1 MRVRSVAF
9 GVLAVIGVC
18 VPVLG
23 QSRRLESG
31 NASFDKFG
39 FYFETYLDP
48 GVPELA
54 NVGGGSTM
62 DAKGI
67 VHRYMLDHT
76 RQMYFGY
83 DAAVEVL
90 PEPNTYRVTFSQLTM
105 TPELAQRIRPESPF
119 NWRPVPTPGWGSPTV
134 LTIRGGE
141 VVAMTLLTNSA
152 TGQKIVDYVTV
163 QEPALRPVTFG
174 TVNTPPRE
182 FGYATGAPRDFRAE
196 DVRLRIREPRVSV
209 NGKLDPSTVKAMD
222 EVSGVA
228 VWFYLPMRGRFILS
242 LSPRPELGFQKAGE
256 IRGTTLT
263 FKIGSDSF
271 TLISGAQIAPGA
283 GAFNLYVLHQSSW
296 LPGYQFANPSAFA
309 MGAVDRMETLQ
320 NKKTLKLGQ

>member
-1 MRVRSVAF
+1 MRVGNFAF
-9 GVLAVIGVC
+9 GVLALIGTC
-18 VPVLG
+18 LPALG

-31 NASFDKFG
+31 NASTSQFG

-48 GVPELA
+48 GIPELA
-54 NVGGGSTM
+54 NVGGGSVM
-62 DAKGI
+62 DAKGT

-83 DAAVEVL
+83 DASVEVL
-90 PEPNTYRVTFSQLTM
+90 PEPNTYRVTFSQLTL
-105 TPELAQRIRPESPF
+105 TPELAQRIRPDSPS

-163 QEPALRPVTFG
+163 QEPARRPVTFSN
-174 TVNTPPRE
+174 VNAPPRE
-182 FGYATGAPRDFRAE
+182 FGYATGTPRDFRVE
-196 DVRLRIREPRVSV
+196 DAGLRIREPRVSV
-209 NGKLDPSTVKAMD
+209 NGNLDPSTVAAMD

-242 LSPRPELGFQKAGE
+242 LSPRPDLGFQKAGE
-256 IRGTTLT
+256 IRGTTLN

-271 TLISGAQIAPGA
+271 TLVSATQIAPGA
-283 GAFNLYVLHQSSW
+283 GAFNLYVLHQHSW
-296 LPGYQFANPSAFA
+296 LPGYQFANPSAFT

-320 NKKTLKLGQ
+320 NKKKLKLGQ